1 MIIAA
6 IILGLVIIG
15 LIILINFL
23 NSRSCGDFDTGVL
36 LGIVLLVFGV
46 IEIGIVSNIIGEP
59 KPRAMDVYQGKTTL
73 EYTIRDSV
81 KVDSIVVFKEN
92 YYGKED

>member
-6 IILGLVIIG
+6 FIVGLIIIG

-23 NSRSCGDFDTGVL
+23 SSRSCGDFDTGIL

-46 IEIGIVSNIIGEP
+46 IEIGIVSDIIAEP
-59 KPRAMDVYQGKTTL
+59 KPKAMDVYQDKTTL
-73 EYTIRDSV
+73 EYTIRDGEVIDSV
-81 KVDSIVVFKEN
+81 VVFK
-92 YYGKED
+92 